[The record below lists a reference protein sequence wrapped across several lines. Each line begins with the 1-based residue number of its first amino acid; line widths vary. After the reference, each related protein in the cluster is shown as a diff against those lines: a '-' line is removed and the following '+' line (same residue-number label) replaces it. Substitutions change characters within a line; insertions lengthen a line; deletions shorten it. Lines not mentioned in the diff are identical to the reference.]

1 MNENFV
7 EYRAYRDKRD
17 AQDLID
23 ILDDHKIEY
32 ILEDNSLPLD
42 INAVLGGGG
51 DNMRLY
57 VLKIDK
63 KDFERV
69 DAFEEECLKK
79 EVENM
84 DKDYYLYEYTDDELM
99 EIILKKEEW
108 NKFDY
113 LAAQKILKERNKEI
127 NPELLTAIN
136 KLRVEDLSKPEESQ
150 KVMIYAGYFF
160 AIIGGFIGFFIGLS
174 LMYYKKT
181 LPDGT
186 VVYGFSEKDRK
197 QGKNILVCSIICIV
211 FWLFV
216 RFYVIM

>member
-7 EYRAYRDKRD
+7 EYRTYIDKRD

-23 ILDDHKIEY
+23 ILDEHKIEY
-32 ILEDNSLPLD
+32 VLEDNSLPLD
-42 INAVLGGGG
+42 AVFGGG
-51 DNMRLY
+51 DNTKLY

-63 KDFERV
+63 KDFEQM

-79 EVENM
+79 VVESI
-84 DKDYYLYEYTDDELM
+84 DKDYYLYEYNDDELM

-127 NPELLTAIN
+127 SPELLAAIN
-136 KLRVEDLSKPEESQ
+136 KQRMEDLSKPEESQ
-150 KVMIYAGYFF
+150 KMMIYAGYFF
-160 AIIGGFIGFFIGLS
+160 AIFGGLIGIFIGLS

-186 VVYGFSEKDRK
+186 VHGFSEKDRK
-197 QGKNILVCSIICIV
+197 QGKNILICSIIGLA
-211 FWLFV
+211 FWAFV
-216 RFYVIM
+216 RYYIIII